1 RESDLVGRPLSEFI
15 APSRRKALSEAMRGA
30 LHGIAQENLELPFLR
45 ADGTTG
51 QFSISLSPMRD
62 EQGNINSIVVV
73 MTDVTD
79 AAVLQAK
86 LMHTE
91 KMAAVGQL
99 VSGVAHE
106 VNNPLAA
113 ILGFTDLLLENPEVP
128 ESARDELRVILQEA
142 QRTKL
147 IIQNLLSFAR
157 QKPAQREPLQINSVL
172 RQTLKLRSY
181 DLSNHGVEVV
191 ERFEED
197 LPPIV
202 GDVHQLQ
209 QVFLNIVNNA
219 YDAVQEIGRPGRIE
233 IATAHADGQ
242 VEIRFRDNGSGIE
255 QIDRIFEPFF
265 TTKEVGRGTGLGL
278 SICYGIVRAHLG
290 EIFCLNNKEGDG
302 STFVVRLPLAAESAM
317 AATSEP
323 AS

>member
-1 RESDLVGRPLSEFI
+1 MMSRTDGAFARMEGRGVTGSLRPSPARAPAPTETDLALARTAASDVLAKGDKDLQPVLGKSRDR
-15 APSRRKALSEAMRGA
+15 APP
-30 LHGIAQENLELPFLR
+30 N
-45 ADGTTG
+45 GTAG

-62 EQGNINSIVVV
+62 DKGGINSIVVV

-128 ESARDELRVILQEA
+128 AGAKEELRVILQEA

-157 QKPAQREPLQINSVL
+157 QKPASASRCTST
-172 RQTLKLRSY
+172 RCCGRRCKLRAY
-181 DLSNHGVEVV
+181 DFSKPRGGSSG
-191 ERFEED
+191 RFRRG
-197 LPPIV
+197 PAARSGRRPSV
-202 GDVHQLQ
+202 Q
-209 QVFLNIVNNA
+209 QVFLNI
-219 YDAVQEIGRPGRIE
+219 R
-233 IATAHADGQ
+233 
-242 VEIRFRDNGSGIE
+242 E
-255 QIDRIFEPFF
+255 Q
-265 TTKEVGRGTGLGL
+265 
-278 SICYGIVRAHLG
+278 
-290 EIFCLNNKEGDG
+290 CL
-302 STFVVRLPLAAESAM
+302 
-317 AATSEP
+317 
-323 AS
+323 